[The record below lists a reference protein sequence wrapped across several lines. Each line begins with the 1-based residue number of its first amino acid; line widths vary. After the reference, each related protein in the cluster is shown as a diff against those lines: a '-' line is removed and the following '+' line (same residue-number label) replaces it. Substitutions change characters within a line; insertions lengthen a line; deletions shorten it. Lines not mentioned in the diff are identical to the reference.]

1 MKSLEFNISNN
12 DLIKVGIAIL
22 CGAILGFERQYKNK
36 TAGFRTIILICLGST
51 IFTMISQ
58 RAGQGV
64 NINLVTGVGFIGAG
78 VIFKDNIS
86 VNGLTTAAVIWVSAA
101 IGMADGSGNY
111 LLAIVATLVTITVL
125 ILFHLIEN
133 YIDKVHHDK
142 LYIIVFN
149 SNDYDNLLLFEK
161 AIKSHHLQS
170 FRRQI
175 TKKDG
180 DLQAAIQVSGHKKHI
195 NQLDEKLLQMP
206 EVKSF

>member
-1 MKSLEFNISNN
+1 M
-12 DLIKVGIAIL
+12 
-22 CGAILGFERQYKNK
+22 CGAILGLERQYKNK
-36 TAGFRTIILICLGST
+36 TAGFRTIILICLGSA

-111 LLAIVATLVTITVL
+111 LLAIISTLVTITVL

-133 YIDKVHHDK
+133 YIDKIHHDK
-142 LYIIVFN
+142 LYFIVFN
-149 SNDYDNLLLFEK
+149 SCDFDNILLFEK
-161 AIKSHHLQS
+161 EIKSNHLKS

-180 DLQAAIQVSGHKKHI
+180 NLQAAIQVSGHKKDI
-195 NQLDEKLLQMP
+195 TQLDEQLLKMP
-206 EVKSF
+206 QVKAF